1 MKTNAAHWFSTLRVS
16 NKKGGGATV
25 GASQWQGCLVL
36 IIDNLFIIFL

>member
-16 NKKGGGATV
+16 NKTV